1 MVLTLNSKT
10 EIYTNF
16 YEIWQ
21 LEQIEHANYEYRIY
35 LELTVLTQNYEFRQ
49 IRSQNWNVSNVY
61 EFWHSELIEYN
72 NF

>member
-10 EIYTNF
+10 EICTNF

-21 LEQIEHANYEYRIY
+21 LEQIGHANYEYRIY

-49 IRSQNWNVSNVY
+49 IRPQIEMCPMFTNFDTQN
-61 EFWHSELIEYN
+61 
-72 NF
+72 